1 MSRQRHLAVSG
12 RSVNQLSPKRK
23 ATRTAGAVTNANLAE
38 LLALEAAKVGP
49 PLNRAFRRASR
60 RAFLWPEEAK
70 DIVRR
75 GGSLAEL
82 QGIGPYLERT
92 LQKWIANPP
101 SAEAPPPLRSGFLTL
116 TQAQSILDS
125 EPHWLPDV
133 NGDLQMHTLWS
144 DGSASIADMAA
155 AGIEHG
161 YDYIA
166 ITDHAKA
173 LKIAGGIDEQQ
184 LRRQARE
191 IETVNDSLAR
201 ARQKLRVLHSIEL
214 NLSPAGEGDMEPAAL
229 AHLDIVIGCFHSS
242 LRRKEEQT
250 ARYLAALNNPAIQ
263 ILGHPRGR
271 IYNYR
276 IGLCADW
283 PRVFDMA
290 AELDKAIEID
300 AYPDRQDLSPDLLV
314 LARKAGCHIS
324 FGTDSHGPS
333 QLRFMAFAA
342 ASALQAGI
350 KRERVLN
357 FMSRDLLLAWVRGVR
372 DQSFTF
378 ERKVSTYGK
387 K

>member
-12 RSVNQLSPKRK
+12 RSVNPPAPGRK
-23 ATRTAGAVTNANLAE
+23 VTRISGELTNANLAE

-70 DIVRR
+70 DLVRR
-75 GGSLAEL
+75 GGSLADL
-82 QGIGPYLERT
+82 QGIGPYLERA
-92 LQKWIANPP
+92 LRKWIAHPP
-101 SAEAPPPLRSGFLTL
+101 VTEVPLPLRFGFLTL
-116 TQAQSILDS
+116 TQAHSILNS
-125 EPHWLPDV
+125 EPHWLPGV
-133 NGDLQMHTLWS
+133 NGDLQMHTSWS
-144 DGSASIADMAA
+144 DGTASIADMARA
-155 AGIEHG
+155 AIEHG
-161 YDYIA
+161 YEYIA
-166 ITDHAKA
+166 ITDHGKA

-184 LRRQARE
+184 LRQQARE

-214 NLSPAGEGDMEPAAL
+214 NLSPAGEGDMDPDAL
-229 AHLDIVIGCFHSS
+229 AQLDVVIGCFHSS
-242 LRRKEEQT
+242 LRRKEDQT

-271 IYNYR
+271 IYNFR

-283 PRVFDMA
+283 PQVFDMA
-290 AELDKAIEID
+290 AELDKAVEID

-314 LARKAGCHIS
+314 LARKAGCRIS
-324 FGTDSHGPS
+324 FGTDSHGPT

-350 KRERVLN
+350 KRERILN
-357 FMSRDLLLAWVRGVR
+357 FMSREQLLAWVGGIRE
-372 DQSFTF
+372 QSSRF
-378 ERKVSTYGK
+378 K
-387 K
+387 KKAALNGEK